1 MPVPAG
7 FVPPEGTEEGG
18 SFDAVATLMLSGGS
32 LVLTELD
39 GIPVAAAEEAPE
51 EETEMEDEDFENAVE
66 RGMV

>member
-1 MPVPAG
+1 
-7 FVPPEGTEEGG
+7 
-18 SFDAVATLMLSGGS
+18 MLSGGS

-39 GIPVAAAEEAPE
+39 GIPVAAAAEEAPE